1 MRSSAAGCCSA
12 NATTCSSLSM
22 TSFLEET
29 RPEEDGQWEQE
40 GRDDDVPGQFLDI
53 QADLSA
59 VYDAGSQG
67 GHGALDDEC
76 AADVASDGQDECQ
89 GQRHRRYEGELDCR
103 WNERA
108 PVQVQ
113 VHVEPTAN

>member
-40 GRDDDVPGQFLDI
+40 GRDDDVPGQFLDV

-59 VYDAGSQG
+59 VHDADNEG
-67 GHGALDDEC
+67 GHGALEDEG
-76 AADVASDGQDECQ
+76 AADVARDGQDERQ
-89 GQRHRRYEGELDCR
+89 GQCHRWYEGELDCCR
-103 WNERA
+103 DERA
-108 PVQVQ
+108 PVEVQ
-113 VHVEPTAN
+113 VHVQPKIG